1 MTAKLFIAA
10 LMSLT
15 VSPALAVDV
24 PSLPV
29 EAQAVGILVEQV
41 SCQGVYTMRA
51 LGPDGALMSQAKDES
66 WRSEY
71 LRESW
76 KEGDVTLVFARGRT
90 GGATGWTE
98 EVQVFRRIEREKRSE
113 NLIIETNDF
122 RTIARPLNGT
132 TDGSGRALRQ
142 TDSVVV
148 NTYLLENGSEIL
160 VKSVVDDREVFVPEF
175 ELTVRPFEGGRTE
188 TRVLRA
194 PFWSN
199 HQAERGPEK
208 ILDTVYVQTLK
219 DESSCTFTV
228 LR

>member
-1 MTAKLFIAA
+1 MTRHVFVAA
-10 LMSLT
+10 LTLFSFG
-15 VSPALAVDV
+15 SAWAVDV

-41 SCQGVYTMRA
+41 SCQGVYSMRA
-51 LGPDGALMSQAKDES
+51 LGPDGAVMSQTKDEV

-90 GGATGWTE
+90 GDSTGWTE

-113 NLIIETNDF
+113 NLIVETNDY
-122 RTIARPLNGT
+122 RTIARPLNGA
-132 TDGSGRALRQ
+132 TDSLGRALRQ
-142 TDSVVV
+142 ADSTVV
-148 NTYLLENGSEIL
+148 NTYLLENGAEIL
-160 VKSVVDDREVFVPEF
+160 VKSVIDNREVFVPEF
-175 ELTVRPFEGGRTE
+175 ELSVRPFEGGRTE
-188 TRVLRA
+188 TRVLKA
-194 PFWSN
+194 PYWSN

-219 DESSCTFTV
+219 DESSCTFTI